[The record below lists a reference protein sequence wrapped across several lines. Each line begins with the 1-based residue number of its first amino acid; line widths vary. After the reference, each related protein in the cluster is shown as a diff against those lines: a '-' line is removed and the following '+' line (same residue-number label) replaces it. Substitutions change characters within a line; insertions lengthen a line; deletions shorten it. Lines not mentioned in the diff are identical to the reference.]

1 MALPLLNLLHFH
13 YHSLPWWDPQLPI
26 QQVSLAGLMAL
37 KTFLGRFGLLHCS
50 WGLWQNG
57 VRAKLFI
64 ILSFILFVVSLSERR
79 DNNITVD
86 SFTSCMGR
94 AVSSSFG

>member
-1 MALPLLNLLHFH
+1 M
-13 YHSLPWWDPQLPI
+13 
-26 QQVSLAGLMAL
+26 
-37 KTFLGRFGLLHCS
+37 HCS
-50 WGLWQNG
+50 WGLWQEGGEQQNG

-94 AVSSSFG
+94 AVSSSFGLMGRVENNFFS